1 VPTAHNLSPR
11 TRVVRAADVRPGH
24 IVMESHEHPA
34 VVVRVVR
41 FGGIVNHLAER
52 EPVYALVVRFAAYT
66 GLRPGELEALRIRD
80 INFMHRHVEVR
91 RQVQFA
97 PREGWSYITPKSAAG
112 SRDAPLPG
120 SLLLALHG
128 HIDQHPHRGDAD
140 ALLWPGRRKGG
151 APGQRAPLSYDV
163 PFRHESVYKSYVMPA
178 MVAAGVQP
186 VVWYAFRHFYA
197 SACAAAGTAFT
208 TWRSGWATSSSPT
221 RLTCTCLPVPTT
233 WTGSTRSA
241 RPHDPS
247 RPSVGFRWG
256 SAEPPQSTQEARS
269 TRLPRSSGPLSVGGE

>member
-1 VPTAHNLSPR
+1 MPTAHNLSPR

-163 PFRHESVYKSYVMPA
+163 PFRH
-178 MVAAGVQP
+178 
-186 VVWYAFRHFYA
+186 FYA